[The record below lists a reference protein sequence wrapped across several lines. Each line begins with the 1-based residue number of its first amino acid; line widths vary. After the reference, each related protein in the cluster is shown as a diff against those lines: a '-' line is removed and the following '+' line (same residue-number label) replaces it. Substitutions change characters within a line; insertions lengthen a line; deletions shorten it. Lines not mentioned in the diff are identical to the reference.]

1 MPASLTQ
8 KYGFYRRFL
17 KHNMLKSRNLVVMNK
32 YIIIVLLAI
41 FLFPLLTH
49 AQKKEKKRDKKNKQ
63 SEIVIDNQE
72 VTNLFIDATKTRLI
86 GDKTKAINL
95 YNSCLEKNPEHA
107 ASMYELAQLYF
118 EKADYST
125 AARFAENAAAIEP
138 DNKWYKLLL
147 VEIYGKSNSVRELV
161 DICKELVKI
170 DPKSAEYQYELA
182 NAYLL
187 ANDGNNALKTFDRI
201 EEIMGITEEISMQK
215 QRILLIMKKPEQAAG
230 EIEKL
235 IVAFPDE
242 KSKYLSVIAE
252 MYMQLNKPDEAA
264 VYYEKIKQSD
274 PENPYIHIS
283 LSDYYTKKGET
294 GKAFEEMKLGFLNPA
309 LDIDT
314 KIRVLL
320 TYFIDIQ
327 AFEKNKTQ
335 IFELASILVKVH
347 PDDPK
352 AHSMYGDLLL
362 DSKQYEQARDEFRK
376 VIAIDSSKYV
386 VWESLLNAQLFL
398 QDYTA
403 LMNESIRA
411 IELFPLQPVPYLFKG
426 SGELEKKKYAEALE
440 SFNTG
445 VKLVSGNPALSG
457 QFYTYLGDTYNQLKN
472 YTKSDES
479 YEKALKINPENSYVL
494 NNYAYYLSLRGEN
507 LEKAMIM
514 SEKAVKLAPENPA
527 NLDTYGWV
535 LYKSGK
541 YNEALIWVEKAIQFS
556 KTTDPDLLEHLGD
569 IYFKL
574 NNIEKAVESWQK
586 ALDTKSGSSLLEK
599 KIKDR
604 KLYD

>member
-1 MPASLTQ
+1 
-8 KYGFYRRFL
+8 
-17 KHNMLKSRNLVVMNK
+17 MLNRRNLVVMNK

-41 FLFPLLTH
+41 SLSPLLTQ

-63 SEIVIDNQE
+63 SEVVIDNQE
-72 VTNLFIDATKTRLI
+72 VTNLFIDATKARLI
-86 GDKTKAINL
+86 GEKTKAINL

-125 AARFAENAAAIEP
+125 AARFAEKAATIEP

-161 DICKELVKI
+161 EICKELVKI

-187 ANDGNNALKTFDRI
+187 SNDGNNALKTFDRI
-201 EEIMGITEEISMQK
+201 EEIMGITEEVSMQK

-294 GKAFEEMKLGFLNPA
+294 EKAFEEMKLGFLNPA

-347 PDDPK
+347 PGDPK

-398 QDYTA
+398 QDYAA

-426 SGELEKKKYAEALE
+426 SGELELKKFAEAIE

-445 VKLVSGNPALSG
+445 VKLVSGNPALSS

-472 YTKSDES
+472 YSKSDES

-556 KTTDPDLLEHLGD
+556 KSTDPDLLEHLGD

>member
-1 MPASLTQ
+1 
-8 KYGFYRRFL
+8 
-17 KHNMLKSRNLVVMNK
+17 MNK

-41 FLFPLLTH
+41 SLSPLLTQ

-63 SEIVIDNQE
+63 SEVVIDNQE
-72 VTNLFIDATKTRLI
+72 VTNLFIDATKARLI
-86 GDKTKAINL
+86 GEKTKAINL

-125 AARFAENAAAIEP
+125 AARFAEKAATIEP

-161 DICKELVKI
+161 EICKELVKI

-187 ANDGNNALKTFDRI
+187 SNDGNNALKTFDRI
-201 EEIMGITEEISMQK
+201 EEIMGITEEVSMQK

-294 GKAFEEMKLGFLNPA
+294 EKAFEEMKLGFLNPA

-347 PDDPK
+347 PGDPK

-398 QDYTA
+398 QDYAA

-426 SGELEKKKYAEALE
+426 SGELELKKFAEAIE

-445 VKLVSGNPALSG
+445 VKLVSGNPALSS

-472 YTKSDES
+472 YSKSDES

-556 KTTDPDLLEHLGD
+556 KSTDPDLLEHLGD

>member
-1 MPASLTQ
+1 MAISL
-8 KYGFYRRFL
+8 
-17 KHNMLKSRNLVVMNK
+17 S
-32 YIIIVLLAI
+32 
-41 FLFPLLTH
+41 PLLTQ

-63 SEIVIDNQE
+63 SEVVIDNQE
-72 VTNLFIDATKTRLI
+72 VTNLFIDATKARLI
-86 GDKTKAINL
+86 GEKTKAINL

-125 AARFAENAAAIEP
+125 AARFAEKAATIEP

-161 DICKELVKI
+161 EICKELVKI

-187 ANDGNNALKTFDRI
+187 SNDGNNALKTFDRI
-201 EEIMGITEEISMQK
+201 EEIMGITEEVSMQK

-294 GKAFEEMKLGFLNPA
+294 EKAFEEMKLGFLNPA

-347 PDDPK
+347 PGDPK

-398 QDYTA
+398 QDYAA

-426 SGELEKKKYAEALE
+426 SGELELKKFAEAIE

-445 VKLVSGNPALSG
+445 VKLVSGNPALSS

-472 YTKSDES
+472 YSKSDES

-556 KTTDPDLLEHLGD
+556 KSTDPDLLEHLGD